1 MRFYRPTIKQPVS
14 TFVEA
19 PLEFMQGVMEKD
31 QDAYNKADT
40 VLKDQGKLLDQVVVH
55 ELYKEEKN
63 KRVAE
68 YQKALEKV
76 TNELQSTG
84 DVSKA
89 SRDYYSIQSQLSKD
103 TFLKDAP
110 AYSKTLWD
118 AEKEVRD
125 NKENVA
131 SYNNF
136 FNPWMQKYSKNW
148 RNPDGSIVAPNAGQL
163 FEKNLDFQDK
173 AKSMMADIKASG
185 YLNDFDNYDPTTGT
199 IINTKTGNKAV
210 TSDRVIQLAQ
220 MKAVDFLKTPEGTQF
235 MRMTREMYPEIDD
248 KQMINEGMRYL
259 FTAGS
264 NQIHSDVTQG
274 SGLSFVSDDAFA
286 RMGSNNNTNQYQS
299 QGALQAF
306 DLEGVGSQFNPKA
319 HVGEG
324 FLITPSQSQLDDDP
338 ALAEE
343 YRKFKESNNAGYN
356 TFSELD
362 AQGKTMLQSYFDN
375 KEGEGYVKLRKKVEN
390 GTASQG
396 ELKAMYDDLQRN
408 FIPKFNTRAKQNAV
422 SRTVAS
428 TKNENQMYTGVK
440 SDDVTLANF
449 KDSGQ
454 LPKSTKVID
463 LATGKTITLG
473 EIPGTGKEKA
483 FVNKEFGYTS
493 PFYTTTGGDDKFASP
508 KQLTVVQEDGSHK
521 TYALPN
527 IGSPDEIKIQGAI
540 AKNARAVYQPNIYT
554 PSHRSGFKIKFVPLN
569 PSDITTQLDQ
579 KEIDAYEKAGIALP
593 GKYGVYDNSG
603 QLYDWV
609 DTPEKA
615 TSLVEKYANKD

>member
-1 MRFYRPTIKQPVS
+1 MRYYRPTIKQPVS

-210 TSDRVIQLAQ
+210 TSDRVVQLAQ

-235 MRMTREMYPEIDD
+235 MRMTKEMYPEIDD

-319 HVGEG
+319 QVGEG

-338 ALAEE
+338 VLAEE
-343 YRKFKESNNAGYN
+343 YRKFKESNNGGYS

-390 GTASQG
+390 GTASQV

-422 SRTVAS
+422 SRTVTS

-454 LPKSTKVID
+454 LPKSTKIID
-463 LATGKTITLG
+463 LATGKTMTLG

-554 PSHRSGFKIKFVPLN
+554 PSHRSGFKIKFIPLN
-569 PSDITTQLDQ
+569 AEGMEMSQ
-579 KEIDAYEKAGIALP
+579 KEIDAYEKAGIALT
-593 GKYGVYDNSG
+593 GDYLIYKNDGEFYDFVTS
-603 QLYDWV
+603 
-609 DTPEKA
+609 PEEA
-615 TSLVEKYANKD
+615 TSRIEKYANEDQD